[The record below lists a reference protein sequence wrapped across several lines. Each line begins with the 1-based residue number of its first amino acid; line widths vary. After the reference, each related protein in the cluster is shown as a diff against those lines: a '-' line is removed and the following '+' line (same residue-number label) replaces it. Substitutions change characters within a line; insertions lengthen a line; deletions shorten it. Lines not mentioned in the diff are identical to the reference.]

1 MSEQFRFL
9 DDVALADVAFEA
21 TGDTPSE
28 LFHAAALA
36 IIDTMVNPATVTV
49 HTTRLVE
56 REEGSLEALL
66 FEWLSAIVYWKDV
79 EGMVYHEA
87 TVEVR
92 DLSHAH
98 WRLHGLLQGEPIDTN
113 RHDLRADV
121 KAVTKHLYRVQ
132 HDHHRWTARVVLD
145 I

>member
-21 TGDTPSE
+21 SGDTPSE

-36 IIDTMVNPATVTV
+36 VIDTMVDPATVKV
-49 HTTRLVE
+49 HTTRPVE
-56 REEGSLEALL
+56 YEESSPEALL
-66 FEWLSAIVYWKDV
+66 FEWLSAIVYWKDAD
-79 EGMVYHEA
+79 GMAYHDA
-87 TVEVR
+87 RVEVTELR
-92 DLSHAH
+92 QAT

-132 HDHHRWTARVVLD
+132 RDGQRWLARVVLD